1 MITTMMIKRR
11 MLKLQQKLRLRP
23 QLIQVTLPVQ
33 VPVQLRPLPQVRIP
47 VAIVDHPVP
56 VRQKVEV
63 DLLVKA
69 VEIQALK
76 EERNNIP
83 FEVIS

>member
-1 MITTMMIKRR
+1 
-11 MLKLQQKLRLRP
+11 
-23 QLIQVTLPVQ
+23 
-33 VPVQLRPLPQVRIP
+33 

-76 EERNNIP
+76 VEEMNNIP